1 MGDISQDADQ
11 HVLPFVL
18 LKKKKKKKL
27 LIFVKGQKGEKRTGA
42 WSKASD
48 HLQDTRSSLGWKNIK
63 SKKTFGEYIS
73 ISLSLYWWTTTKRD
87 RL

>member
-1 MGDISQDADQ
+1 
-11 HVLPFVL
+11 
-18 LKKKKKKKL
+18 

-63 SKKTFGEYIS
+63 SKKTFGEYV
-73 ISLSLYWWTTTKRD
+73 SLSLSTGGRRRKGTGFD
-87 RL
+87 G